1 MPGQNSRNN
10 RFTRQLNEII
20 DQNISNERFGVS
32 ELADKMNM
40 SRSNLHRRI
49 KRTTGN
55 SVSQYLRKV
64 RLHNAMELLKDH
76 NLNVSEVAFAVGF
89 GSVNYF
95 SKCFKDYFGYPPVEV
110 DTSVE
115 IPETIADSP
124 GKKKRLVNFPVQNTS
139 FVGRE
144 KEIKTITG
152 LVNKHRIVS
161 LVGTG
166 GCGKT
171 RLACQAVLTLDNEYT
186 DGIWFI
192 NLAPV
197 ISEELV
203 EKELLDG
210 LQIAEIPDKPIMELL
225 IEKIRDKKL
234 LLLLDNCEHV
244 LTTCAELTS
253 KLVQSV
259 PGLTI
264 LTTSRKALNI
274 KGEKVWRISPLSLVD
289 PSSST
294 DPEGAS
300 QSEAVRLFADRA
312 LSNNPGFKLTGS
324 NSMEVALV
332 CRKIDGIP
340 LAVELVASRTKYM
353 DVKTM
358 ISRLDGRL
366 AEIQSM
372 DPRTIERHKTLQATI
387 GWSYKLLN
395 EEEKTLF
402 RRLSV
407 FAGGFDLD
415 AAEEVCSCEHL
426 QKENIL
432 DTLSGLIDACLV
444 QTVYTEDRK
453 MRYLQLETL
462 RQYGAKLLGERN
474 ENIET
479 RRKQLKYYSD
489 FAEQAYDERM
499 SSRVYWMNIFRL
511 EQSNF
516 LAVLNWAEQNDP
528 VIFSRLASN
537 LSWFWR
543 ITGNYSMASE
553 ILERVTALEP
563 ADKETLARLNT
574 GYGSLLF
581 TTADFQKA
589 SVLLKVG
596 ISYWRELKNKKEEA
610 LALSTLADLTHGMGD
625 DETGMSY
632 SRGAFDLATELNE
645 PHVELQCM
653 IMVVYGLVAS
663 KRTQEARP
671 LVKKALKMAEEFEDQ
686 YLIVFS
692 QHMLGD
698 CELID
703 GKYYEAEREYNL
715 SLKATLKYG
724 DKSYSCMEMTGL
736 AMSVSGQGRLV
747 KALRLIGAVNRI
759 AAVSGYWI
767 PEEVPQVFWQELIQ
781 KHIVGARKILGE
793 ELTDKTEAEG
803 RSMSFD
809 EAVKYA
815 LSFEID

>member
-115 IPETIADSP
+115 IPEKIADSP
-124 GKKKRLVNFPVQNTS
+124 ANKMILVNFPIQNTS

-152 LVNKHRIVS
+152 LINKHRIVS

-234 LLLLDNCEHV
+234 LLLLDNCEHM
-244 LTTCAELTS
+244 LTTCAELIS

-294 DPEGAS
+294 DQIG
-300 QSEAVRLFADRA
+300 RA
-312 LSNNPGFKLTGS
+312 
-324 NSMEVALV
+324 
-332 CRKIDGIP
+332 
-340 LAVELVASRTKYM
+340 
-353 DVKTM
+353 
-358 ISRLDGRL
+358 
-366 AEIQSM
+366 
-372 DPRTIERHKTLQATI
+372 
-387 GWSYKLLN
+387 
-395 EEEKTLF
+395 
-402 RRLSV
+402 
-407 FAGGFDLD
+407 
-415 AAEEVCSCEHL
+415 
-426 QKENIL
+426 
-432 DTLSGLIDACLV
+432 
-444 QTVYTEDRK
+444 
-453 MRYLQLETL
+453 
-462 RQYGAKLLGERN
+462 
-474 ENIET
+474 
-479 RRKQLKYYSD
+479 
-489 FAEQAYDERM
+489 
-499 SSRVYWMNIFRL
+499 
-511 EQSNF
+511 
-516 LAVLNWAEQNDP
+516 
-528 VIFSRLASN
+528 
-537 LSWFWR
+537 
-543 ITGNYSMASE
+543 
-553 ILERVTALEP
+553 
-563 ADKETLARLNT
+563 
-574 GYGSLLF
+574 
-581 TTADFQKA
+581 
-589 SVLLKVG
+589 
-596 ISYWRELKNKKEEA
+596 
-610 LALSTLADLTHGMGD
+610 
-625 DETGMSY
+625 
-632 SRGAFDLATELNE
+632 
-645 PHVELQCM
+645 HV
-653 IMVVYGLVAS
+653 
-663 KRTQEARP
+663 
-671 LVKKALKMAEEFEDQ
+671 
-686 YLIVFS
+686 
-692 QHMLGD
+692 
-698 CELID
+698 
-703 GKYYEAEREYNL
+703 
-715 SLKATLKYG
+715 
-724 DKSYSCMEMTGL
+724 
-736 AMSVSGQGRLV
+736 
-747 KALRLIGAVNRI
+747 
-759 AAVSGYWI
+759 
-767 PEEVPQVFWQELIQ
+767 
-781 KHIVGARKILGE
+781 
-793 ELTDKTEAEG
+793 
-803 RSMSFD
+803 
-809 EAVKYA
+809 
-815 LSFEID
+815 